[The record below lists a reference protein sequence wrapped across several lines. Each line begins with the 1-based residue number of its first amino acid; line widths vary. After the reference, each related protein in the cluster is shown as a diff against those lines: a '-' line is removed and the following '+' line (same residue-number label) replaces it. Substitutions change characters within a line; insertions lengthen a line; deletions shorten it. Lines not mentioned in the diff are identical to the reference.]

1 MAGGA
6 TIHNYSNANINT
18 TAAAEEEARRSR
30 NAAMD
35 GMERKIRMLNNRVKV
50 KLIKV
55 DQYFY
60 WSVYSRISID
70 DDRDDDDKVH
80 RQVRFILAC

>member
-1 MAGGA
+1 
-6 TIHNYSNANINT
+6 
-18 TAAAEEEARRSR
+18 
-30 NAAMD
+30 
-35 GMERKIRMLNNRVKV
+35 MLNNRVKV

-60 WSVYSRISID
+60 WYLIIIIIGRYIFSID
-70 DDRDDDDKVH
+70 DDRYDDDKVH

>member
-1 MAGGA
+1 MHQWMGW
-6 TIHNYSNANINT
+6 IQ
-18 TAAAEEEARRSR
+18 
-30 NAAMD
+30 
-35 GMERKIRMLNNRVKV
+35 RKIRMLNNRVKV

-60 WSVYSRISID
+60 WYLINIIGLYIFSID